1 MRSALLITVA
11 LLSLSACNSS
21 PDVSA
26 TNATP
31 AEVQAKVDAAAAKGG
46 GVMVNPGRWEGVV
59 SVNELDIP
67 SMPPEA
73 KEQMKAQMGGKQTF
87 VSCVTE
93 EDVKQQKAFFTGN
106 PADKSC
112 KYDHFS
118 MSGGKVSG
126 VLKCDR
132 AGQGRMTMTMNGDYS
147 PDSYSMAMDSKA
159 EGDGPMGKMTM
170 KMTVDAKRVG
180 ACRGDEK
187 KS

>member
-1 MRSALLITVA
+1 MRAALLITAA
-11 LLSLSACNSS
+11 LFTLSACNSG

-31 AEVQAKVDAAAAKGG
+31 AEVQAKVDAATAKDG
-46 GVMVNPGRWEGVV
+46 GVMVNPGRWEGTV
-59 SVNELDIP
+59 SVNEIDIP
-67 SMPPEA
+67 AMPPEA

-87 VSCVTE
+87 ASCVTE
-93 EDVKQQKAFFTGN
+93 EDVKQQKAFFTGD

-112 KYDHFS
+112 KYDRFN

-132 AGQGRMTMTMNGDYS
+132 AEQGRMTMTMNGEYG
-147 PDSYSMAMDSKA
+147 PDSYRMAMDSQA
-159 EGDGPMGKMTM
+159 EGNGPMGKMTM

>member
-1 MRSALLITVA
+1 MRSALLFTFA
-11 LLSLSACNSS
+11 LLSLSACDSG

-31 AEVQAKVDAAAAKGG
+31 AEVQAKVDAATAKDG
-46 GVMVNPGRWEGVV
+46 GVMVNPGRWEGTV
-59 SVNELDIP
+59 SVTEIDIP
-67 SMPPEA
+67 AMPPEA
-73 KEQMKAQMGGKQTF
+73 KAQMQAQMGGQQAF
-87 VSCVTE
+87 ASCVTE
-93 EDVKQQKAFFTGN
+93 EDVKQQKAFFTGD

-112 KYDHFS
+112 NYDRFS

-132 AGQGRMTMTMNGDYS
+132 AEQGRMTMTMNGDYG

-159 EGDGPMGKMTM
+159 EGDGPMGKMSM

-180 ACRGDEK
+180 ACRGDEQ